1 MPFTCNIYRSSDI
14 WKWMNLKNQ
23 YQALAE
29 PVTLWRIVYFGP
41 EADEVESL
49 RRAVVGP
56 DDSVILS
63 LVVSVAK
70 GSWMFDR
77 PEFIEGP
84 VPSLVSRRS
93 IIRDT
98 VAIPALISLLT
109 SEPRS
114 DIALFRE
121 NSFSF
126 HPLVLFVIDSLYL
139 FCHYRRNSQLNTC
152 FDSNAP
158 SIYLNFL
165 SCLLKTKFSIYIL
178 LYVKASPH
186 GLDEFPYLSREYL
199 QEATISRGK
208 WKFTFHKDEYVIRIV
223 EAY

>member
-1 MPFTCNIYRSSDI
+1 MLFSSNIYLSSDI
-14 WKWMNLKNQ
+14 WKWMNLKNR

-29 PVTLWRIVYFGP
+29 PFTLWRIAYFGP

-49 RRAVVGP
+49 RRAVVVGP
-56 DDSVILS
+56 DEGVILS
-63 LVVSVAK
+63 LVVSVAE

-77 PEFIEGP
+77 PELTEGP

-152 FDSNAP
+152 FDMFRNAP
-158 SIYLNFL
+158 SKIFNL
-165 SCLLKTKFSIYIL
+165 SEFSFMPF
-178 LYVKASPH
+178 KN
-186 GLDEFPYLSREYL
+186 
-199 QEATISRGK
+199 
-208 WKFTFHKDEYVIRIV
+208 
-223 EAY
+223 